1 MKYVN
6 FIIFIMYF
14 IVYGY
19 SAHMTSVKPDE
30 TYWGYICIIAVGYLF
45 MTFIKFVLTL
55 PEKKSDNS
63 IAD

>member
-1 MKYVN
+1 MK
-6 FIIFIMYF
+6 FMKAIIFIMYF

-45 MTFIKFVLTL
+45 MSFIKFVLTL
-55 PEKKSDNS
+55 PEKKSES
-63 IAD
+63 IRQE